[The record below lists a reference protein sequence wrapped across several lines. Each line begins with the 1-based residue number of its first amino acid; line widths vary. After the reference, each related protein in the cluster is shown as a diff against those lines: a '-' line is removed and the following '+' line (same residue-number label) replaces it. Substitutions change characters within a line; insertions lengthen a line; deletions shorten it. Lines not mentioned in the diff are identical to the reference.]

1 MSKWTEVRDGFVSA
15 LDVNDVVDAAK
26 NQILDSLAGEGM
38 EAIESVTNKFVQQVQ
53 AQSAS
58 ETGWNA
64 IRDKFVLPLLINGT
78 IWAVK
83 FVLSKSAM
91 DGQKPA

>member
-38 EAIESVTNKFVQQVQ
+38 EAIEAVTNKFVQQVQ
-53 AQSAS
+53 AQAAS